1 MFHTMIS
8 CKNMNN
14 YESLSIDIYNN
25 KIYLSQ
31 SQLEAFSMDDI
42 STMFIEFTFSDPHN
56 LECA

>member
-1 MFHTMIS
+1 MIS